1 MGRKRTRTYVKVIQG
16 CYYGGYGWEDESCYE
31 FTGDEEHDKKQ
42 QQLLIQDLKEY
53 RNSYCGGNYR
63 VITRYI

>member
-1 MGRKRTRTYVKVIQG
+1 MIVKDDKKYKYIKVLQG
-16 CYYGGYGWEDESCYE
+16 NYGYGWEDESCYE

-42 QQLLIQDLKEY
+42 QQLLIQDLNEY
-53 RNSYCGGNYR
+53 RYSYGGGNYR